1 MVYRAFVLY
10 SIVFL
15 FCGPA
20 FCEPAVDLVIADG
33 EFGQYLSNDSA
44 ISRVPDGR
52 VINIAFRY
60 VDYDFRHPYLIADR
74 FCGGSGFIRWG
85 SAQHPSAG
93 PIDLV
98 CVKES
103 QRKAPQLG
111 GIGN

>member
-1 MVYRAFVLY
+1 MVYRAFALY
-10 SIVFL
+10 SIVSL

-20 FCEPAVDLVIADG
+20 FSEPAIELVIADG
-33 EFGQYLSNDSA
+33 EFGRYLSNDSA
-44 ISRVPDGR
+44 ISKVPDGR
-52 VINIAFRY
+52 VINVAFRY
-60 VDYDFRHPYLIADR
+60 IDYDLRHPYLIADR

-111 GIGN
+111 GIDN

>member
-1 MVYRAFVLY
+1 MVYRAFALY

-44 ISRVPDGR
+44 ISKLPDGR
-52 VINIAFRY
+52 VINVAFRY

-74 FCGGSGFIRWG
+74 FCGVSDFIRWG
-85 SAQHPSAG
+85 SAQHPFVG
-93 PIDLV
+93 PIELV

-103 QRKAPQLG
+103 QRKAPELG
-111 GIGN
+111 GVGN